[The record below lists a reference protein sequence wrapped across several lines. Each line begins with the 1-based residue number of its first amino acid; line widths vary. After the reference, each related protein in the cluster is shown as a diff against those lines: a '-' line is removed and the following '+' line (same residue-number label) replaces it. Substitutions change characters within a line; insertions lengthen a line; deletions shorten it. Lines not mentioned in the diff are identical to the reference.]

1 MQKHRS
7 AARRARICAL
17 ALATTLATMLGA
29 AFAATAAPAACDLAA
44 PDAAKAGPGCA
55 RAWMDHNLRLN
66 DILVVGT
73 HNSYHLRSPVLMT
86 LIKRFAPKGWQGLDY
101 AHPPLAE
108 QLDDGMRALELDL
121 VYDPAGGRFA
131 HPAGLRLAGLPQDPG
146 YVAAM
151 SAPGFKVLHIQDV
164 DFHSNC
170 LTFVACLTIIRDWS
184 RAHPDHAPI
193 LITMNTNDEKSRAPG
208 GVDEL
213 PFTTAAYDALDAEI
227 RSVFSAAELITPD
240 DVRGGYPTLREAVLK
255 RGWPTL
261 GESRGRFLFALDEGQ
276 KHDDAYR
283 GGRKTLEGR
292 VLFLNTGE
300 TSPDAGYITLND
312 NKDVPR
318 ITADVKAG
326 FVVRTRA
333 DADTV
338 EARSGDISRRDA
350 ALASGAQYVSTDYP
364 HPEPGL
370 TAYVARLPGKDIAVC
385 NPVRAAAKCAGIPI
399 E

>member
-1 MQKHRS
+1 MGKRRS
-7 AARRARICAL
+7 AARRVGLCAL
-17 ALATTLATMLGA
+17 ALGA
-29 AFAATAAPAACDLAA
+29 SLAATAASAACDLAA
-44 PDAAKAGPGCA
+44 PDAAKAAPGCA
-55 RAWMDHNLRLN
+55 RAWMDANLHLN

-86 LIKRFAPKGWQGLDY
+86 LIKRFAPNGWQGLDY
-101 AHPPLAE
+101 AHPPLTE

-121 VYDPAGGRFA
+121 VYDPQGGRFA
-131 HPAGLRLAGLPQDPG
+131 HPAGPRLERLPEDPA

-151 SAPGFKVLHIQDV
+151 SKPGFKVLHIQDV

-170 LTFVACLTIIRDWS
+170 LTFVGCLTIIRTWS

-193 LITMNTNDEKSRAPG
+193 LITMNTNDEKTRAPG

-213 PFTTAAYDALDAEI
+213 PFTEAAYDALDAEI
-227 RSVFSAAELITPD
+227 RSVFPASELITPD
-240 DVRGGYPTLREAVLK
+240 DVRGAYPTLREAVLNK
-255 RGWPTL
+255 GWPTL
-261 GESRGRFLFALDEGQ
+261 GESRGRFLFALDEGK

-283 GGRKTLEGR
+283 GARKTLEGR
-292 VLFLNTGE
+292 VLFLNTDE
-300 TSPDAGYITLND
+300 ASADAGYITLNEHA
-312 NKDVPR
+312 DVAR

-338 EARSGDISRRDA
+338 EARSGDVTRRDA
-350 ALASGAQYVSTDYP
+350 ALASGAQYVSSDYP

-370 TAYVARLPGKDIAVC
+370 TDYFVRLPGKAIAVC
-385 NPVRAAAKCAGIPI
+385 NPVRAADKCAGIPI
-399 E
+399 EP

>member
-1 MQKHRS
+1 MRSHRS
-7 AARRARICAL
+7 AVRRVGLSAL
-17 ALATTLATMLGA
+17 ALAA
-29 AFAATAAPAACDLAA
+29 ALTATAASAACDLQA

-55 RAWMDHNLRLN
+55 RAWMDANLHLN

-86 LIKRFAPKGWQGLDY
+86 LIKTFAPKGWQGLDY
-101 AHPPLAE
+101 AHPPLAQ

-121 VYDPAGGRFA
+121 VYDPQGGRYA
-131 HPAGLRLAGLPQDPG
+131 HPAGLKLERLPEDPT
-146 YVAAM
+146 YVETM
-151 SAPGFKVLHIQDV
+151 SRPGFKVMHIQDV
-164 DFHSNC
+164 DFHANC

-184 RAHPDHAPI
+184 RSHPDHVPI
-193 LITMNTNDEKSRAPG
+193 LITMNTNDEKTHAPG

-213 PFTTAAYDALDAEI
+213 PFTTQAYDALDAEI
-227 RSVFSAAELITPD
+227 RSVFSAKELVTPD
-240 DVRGGYPTLREAVLK
+240 DVRGSYPTLREAVLQH
-255 RGWPTL
+255 GWPTL
-261 GESRGRFLFALDEGQ
+261 GESRGRFLSALDEGK

-292 VLFLNTGE
+292 VLFLNTDE
-300 TSPDAGYITLND
+300 AEADAGYITLNEHA
-312 NKDVPR
+312 DVPR

-338 EARSGDISRRDA
+338 EARSGDTTRRDA

-370 TAYVARLPGKDIAVC
+370 TAYFARLPDHQIAVC
-385 NPVRAAAKCAGIPI
+385 NPVRAADKCAGIPI
-399 E
+399 EP